1 MWIHGAAPANV
12 NLEFRTAT
20 VSVDQRRDHDQVHP
34 PHPLEEENPM
44 AIEISAESR
53 TAALH
58 SLERYFEANM
68 DEPLGNLA
76 AHGLLEFILPEIGPL
91 VYNQALEAAKERL
104 VARAMDVESELY
116 QELFTYWRN
125 AARNKRDR

>member
-1 MWIHGAAPANV
+1 
-12 NLEFRTAT
+12 
-20 VSVDQRRDHDQVHP
+20 
-34 PHPLEEENPM
+34 M